1 MFRDFLFG
9 TIIGWWILFLV
20 VAGTLQGLRSL
31 FRAWIRHRRV
41 VAANQARLSDP
52 RNAESRYTLAK
63 LHSEGRRWGKAL
75 ALLDEAVEIASNDS
89 RYNHVPHRFYRLKAD
104 CLYGKG
110 DWSGAAAAYRKSL
123 EVKSDAGY
131 DAALLGVARSEFR
144 AGRTSEAVAFSRY
157 AIGENGS
164 LLEAYFRWAQAAS
177 AAGDRAEADRA
188 AAEFRRVAALLP
200 PFARQRPLWWRFA
213 FLCFPIARRIG

>member
-1 MFRDFLFG
+1 MVWDFLFG
-9 TIIGWWILFLV
+9 SIIGWWILFI
-20 VAGTLQGLRSL
+20 VAAAALQGLRSL
-31 FRAWIRHRRV
+31 YRAWIRHGRM

-63 LHSEGRRWGKAL
+63 LHSESKRWGRAL
-75 ALLDEAVEIASNDS
+75 GLIDEAVEIASNDS
-89 RYNHVPHRFYRLKAD
+89 RYNHVPHRFFRLKAD

-110 DWSGAAAAYRKSL
+110 DWAGAATAYRQSL

-131 DAALLGVARSEFR
+131 DAALLGVARSEYR
-144 AGRTSEAVAFSRY
+144 AGRASEAVAFSRH
-157 AIGENGS
+157 AIAENGS

-177 AAGDRAEADRA
+177 AAGDRAEVDRA
-188 AAEFRRVAALLP
+188 AGEFRRVAALLP
-200 PFARQRPLWWRFA
+200 PFARQRRFWWRFA